1 MEKKAKY
8 AINPKILRK
17 NAKYAEKIKTANCKK
32 KMRKREIAENANHAK
47 THQFLARKFKW
58 SFKSTKNSLRSEML

>member
-32 KMRKREIAENANHAK
+32 KCENAKLRK
-47 THQFLARKFKW
+47 TQITRKHTNFWRENLNGALKVQ
-58 SFKSTKNSLRSEML
+58 KNSLRSEML